1 MNTAAL
7 EALLRKLLE
16 NLEKQGAVKEV
27 PVPEAKAKPVPQS
40 TVPDESATRQLQQA
54 KISADE
60 ILQRARDEAY
70 RIKDQAQQ
78 DSRRLTQESMEL
90 EKQLNRRDQQL
101 KQYEQDLQRQ
111 KQVAEKL
118 TKEMETGKETLLQ
131 KVEKVAGM
139 SKDEAKQVL
148 LSGWEEKLKGD
159 IAKRIKSAEEELKT
173 TVEAKAKDM
182 LVDSMKHGATDYVA
196 EYTLSTFTLPNEE
209 VKGRIIGKD
218 GRNIRAFELATG
230 VDVDLEEEGVIKL
243 SSFDAVKREI
253 ARISL
258 ERLIRDGRIQPPRI
272 EEIVQGVGK
281 EIDRIMFQ
289 AGEELAHKVGVYNLP
304 NEVTQALGRFK
315 YRYSYGQ
322 NMILHTLEE
331 TKIGIGLAHELHADV
346 NVVKLGC
353 LLHDIGKVIDAKE
366 GGNHVTLGVEFA
378 KKHRF
383 PQAVIDTI
391 ASHHEDV
398 PFTSVEG
405 IIVYIS
411 DAVSGGR
418 PGARHEDFEQYLKR
432 IKTIEEAAKTQKGVR
447 DAYALQ
453 AGRELRVIVR
463 PDEVSDDEM
472 VVLAQKIR
480 EDLEKKFDVFPGQI
494 KVTVIRE
501 SRAEAVTKI

>member
-1 MNTAAL
+1 MFKHMNTAAL

-16 NLEKQGAVKEV
+16 NLEKQNAKETSSSAKREAQPE
-27 PVPEAKAKPVPQS
+27 PVQQQPQRPVAP
-40 TVPDESATRQLQQA
+40 TPDVQA
-54 KISADE
+54 MV
-60 ILQRARDEAY
+60 QRARDEAY
-70 RIKDQAQQ
+70 RIKEQAQQ
-78 DSRRLTQESMEL
+78 ESRKLTQDAMEL
-90 EKQLNRRDQQL
+90 EKQLVKREQL
-101 KQYEQDLQRQ
+101 LGQ
-111 KQVAEKL
+111 KEHDSEKEMQSIEKL
-118 TKEMETGKETLLQ
+118 RKDLETAKDTLLQ

-148 LSGWEEKLKGD
+148 LTGWEEKLKGD
-159 IAKRIKSAEEELKT
+159 IAKRIKAAEEEIKIIA
-173 TVEAKAKDM
+173 EAKAKDI

-196 EYTLSTFTLPNEE
+196 EYTLSTFALPSDD

-218 GRNIRAFELATG
+218 GRNIRSFELATG

-243 SSFDAVKREI
+243 SSFNAVKREI
-253 ARISL
+253 AKISL
-258 ERLIRDGRIQPPRI
+258 ERLIRDGRIQPQRI
-272 EEIVQGVGK
+272 EEIVSQVRK
-281 EIDRIMFQ
+281 ELDRIMFQ

-304 NEVTQALGRFK
+304 AEVTQALGKFK

-331 TKIGIGLAHELHADV
+331 TKIGIGIAQELGADV

-353 LLHDIGKVIDAKE
+353 LLHDIGKVIDSAE

-391 ASHHEDV
+391 ASHHEDT

-405 IIVYIS
+405 VIVYIS

-418 PGARHEDFEQYLKR
+418 PGARHEDFEEYLKR
-432 IKTIEEAAKTQKGVR
+432 IKTIEEAARGQKGVR

-472 VVLAQKIR
+472 TIMAQKIR
-480 EDLEKKFDVFPGQI
+480 EELEKKFDVFPGQI
-494 KVTVIRE
+494 KVTIIRE